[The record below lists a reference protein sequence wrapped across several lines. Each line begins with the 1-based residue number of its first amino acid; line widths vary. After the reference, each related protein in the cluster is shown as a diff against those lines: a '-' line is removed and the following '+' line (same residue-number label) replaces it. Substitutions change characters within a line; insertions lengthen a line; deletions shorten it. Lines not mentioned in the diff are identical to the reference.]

1 MKKILLL
8 LLMGGALSLQALP
21 LDPQGKQEAQLFNQY
36 IAAVYAQRT
45 ADPKAFGLLEKALAQ
60 DPDSKYLKHQLVL
73 TAIAQN
79 QPELAKPYINFIEQ
93 GENTAEDWNTYASY
107 LAMQADLEGAAQ
119 AYEKALALDPDNLQT
134 LASYGLVLSVMDM
147 NTAVEKLN
155 KLAQSYPEIASDIY
169 TQIGYL
175 YWRNRQVQPALSYY
189 EKGIK
194 ADSKNPNPRLGRA
207 NVYEKTSQY
216 FLMLHELEEL
226 ENLGYANAE
235 MYARM
240 GSVFLLVKDIPKAEQ
255 YFLKTKE
262 ADTHNPSAAYFL
274 ALLAENRGNYA
285 GAISYLKDSADYE
298 KTASYQLQVSFY
310 QQRLNQPQESIRTL
324 SQAYKNFPDNVEIGF
339 FYGLALNDA
348 DSYAKAAQV
357 FKEVLKSRPQYH
369 EARLHYAYALESL
382 KKYKEMEKQL
392 KQLLAEQP
400 KNAAALNLYAY
411 SLAQRG
417 IRLNEA
423 EEYIARA
430 LAIVQDEAF
439 IDTQAWIYFK
449 QGKLDQALDLLRSI
463 APKTVEQNAEI
474 AYHLGA
480 VLAAKGETEKAL
492 PYLEKSRTQLKE
504 AEKLYQQI
512 ESKN

>member
-1 MKKILLL
+1 
-8 LLMGGALSLQALP
+8 
-21 LDPQGKQEAQLFNQY
+21 
-36 IAAVYAQRT
+36 
-45 ADPKAFGLLEKALAQ
+45 
-60 DPDSKYLKHQLVL
+60 
-73 TAIAQN
+73 
-79 QPELAKPYINFIEQ
+79 
-93 GENTAEDWNTYASY
+93 
-107 LAMQADLEGAAQ
+107 
-119 AYEKALALDPDNLQT
+119 
-134 LASYGLVLSVMDM
+134 
-147 NTAVEKLN
+147 
-155 KLAQSYPEIASDIY
+155 
-169 TQIGYL
+169 
-175 YWRNRQVQPALSYY
+175 
-189 EKGIK
+189 
-194 ADSKNPNPRLGRA
+194 
-207 NVYEKTSQY
+207 
-216 FLMLHELEEL
+216 MLHELEEL

-235 MYARM
+235 TYARM

-512 ESKN
+512 KSKN